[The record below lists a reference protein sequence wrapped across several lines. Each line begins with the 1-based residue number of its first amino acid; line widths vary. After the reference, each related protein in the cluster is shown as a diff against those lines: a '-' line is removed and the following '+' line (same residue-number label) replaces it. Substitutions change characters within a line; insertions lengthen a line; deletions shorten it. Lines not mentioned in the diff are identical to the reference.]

1 MRNYVNENIHH
12 SGKNSGYYTCIPIY
26 ILGMAVKVA
35 KEHYNTGTDQITL
48 IGSNADVVNFYAGL
62 DEDDIESAGKVNI
75 NSAGIDELISLPGI
89 GEKTAEKI
97 INKRIELGGFNT
109 LEDFYVS
116 VWNRQQNF
124 RKIIILY
131 SNKLIRENGYA

>member
-1 MRNYVNENIHH
+1 MRNYINENIHH
-12 SGKNSGYYTCIPIY
+12 SGKNGGYYTCISIY
-26 ILGMAVKVA
+26 VGIAVKVT

-75 NSAGIDELISLPGI
+75 NSAGIDELKSLPGI

-97 INKRIELGGFNT
+97 INKRNELGEFNA
-109 LEDFYVS
+109 LKDLMLVPG
-116 VWNRQQNF
+116 
-124 RKIIILY
+124 IG
-131 SNKLIRENGYA
+131 NKTFDKL